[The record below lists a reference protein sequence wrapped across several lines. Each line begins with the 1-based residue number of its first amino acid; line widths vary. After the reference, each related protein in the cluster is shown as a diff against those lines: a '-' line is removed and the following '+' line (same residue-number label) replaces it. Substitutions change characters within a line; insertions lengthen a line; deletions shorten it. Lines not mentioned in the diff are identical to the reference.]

1 MKENILFDVSNIE
14 IQYPFSNESLFYEM
28 NIPIYKNDVVLIVG
42 DSGIGKSTFFYLLR
56 GIIPNYIKAN
66 LKGKIIYENENILQ
80 KYPETLEKKIGYLGQ
95 NPYSQIVCANV
106 IDELVFGMENYL
118 FSRSEINSLSV
129 TYADMFNLIDKL
141 EQKTSYLSGGE
152 CQRLNLASILAYL
165 PEIILL
171 DEPTSFLDNQAI
183 DIFYSNIAKLV
194 GKKTI
199 LIIEH
204 NIDKVL
210 EFTNKVLYLK
220 YEDANRKNMPNM
232 DILINRKIDELFF
245 GKIKRVVEDANRV
258 DFYHGE
264 EKNRKCVIS
273 TSLDFLYKSEKKTK
287 DQKKFLDFNN
297 INNIEINKAKA
308 EVYIEKLSFKY
319 QDSKGP
325 IFNIETFTA
334 KSGQIIGIIG
344 ENGSGKST
352 LLGCIS
358 GILKSKDEKRDSIRI
373 FIDRKK
379 VSKFY
384 RYVSVLF
391 QNSESLFFFP
401 SIQEEL
407 LSEFK
412 KWKKNI
418 EKQKYYSEFLLYCD
432 EYFFPLKRYLKKSG
446 YSLSEG
452 EKRRLAF
459 MIIKLMEKPIR
470 LYDEPT
476 YAQDKISI
484 DLMEKMLKEEKR
496 LNTLQIIVSHDHD
509 FLYRLA
515 DEIYEI
521 KDKKLIKR

>member
-14 IQYPFSNESLFYEM
+14 IQYPFSHEILCYEM
-28 NIPIYKNDVVLIVG
+28 NFPIYKNDVILIIG
-42 DSGIGKSTFFYLLR
+42 DSGIGKSTFFYLLK

-66 LKGKIIYENENILQ
+66 LKGKIIYEDENILQ
-80 KYPETLEKKIGYLGQ
+80 KYPQSLEKKIGYLGQ

-129 TYADMFNLIDKL
+129 TYANMFNLIDKL

-210 EFTNKVLYLK
+210 EFTKKILYLK
-220 YEDANRKNMPNM
+220 YEDSNIKNLQNVN
-232 DILINRKIDELFF
+232 ILSNRKIEELFF
-245 GKIKRVVEDANRV
+245 GIIKRVEEDADSV
-258 DFYHGE
+258 DSYPVE
-264 EKNRKCVIS
+264 EKNRECV
-273 TSLDFLYKSEKKTK
+273 TSINLDFLYKSEKKSG
-287 DQKKFLDFNN
+287 DQKTILEFNN
-297 INNIEINKAKA
+297 INNIAINKAKA

-319 QDSKGP
+319 QTNKEP
-325 IFNIETFTA
+325 IFNIESFKA

-344 ENGSGKST
+344 ENGSGKTT

-358 GILKSKDEKRDSIRI
+358 GILKSKDEKKDSIRI
-373 FIDRKK
+373 FMDKK
-379 VSKFY
+379 KISKFY

-418 EKQKYYSEFLLYCD
+418 KKQKYYSEFLLYCN
-432 EYFFPLKRYLKKSG
+432 EYFLPLKRYLKKSG

-459 MIIKLMEKPIR
+459 IIVKLMEKPIK

-476 YAQDKISI
+476 YAQDRASI
-484 DLMEKMLKEEKR
+484 NLIEKMIKEEKR

-509 FLYRLA
+509 FLYSLA

-521 KDKKLIKR
+521 KDKTLIKR